1 VPRFFVLFRSF
12 AESHSNSEFRFPN
25 FEFRFP
31 IFAFQFPISEFRIP
45 ISDFRFPPS
54 AFRIPP
60 SAFQI
65 TMTKSYLIDMD
76 GVIVR
81 GSELIPGA
89 DEFIRR
95 LHQHNIQFL
104 ILTNNPMYT
113 PRDLHHR
120 LQRIGI
126 DVMPEHLFTSALA
139 TATFL
144 KAQAPNS
151 TVFALGES
159 GLTEALH
166 DAGFVLTDHDPD
178 YVVLGE
184 TKAYSYGNI
193 THAVRL
199 IKNGARFVATNP
211 DVAGPGEGGVVPA
224 CGAVAALIQAAT
236 GVAPY
241 FVGKPN
247 PLMMRS
253 ALRFLN
259 EHSEN
264 AIMIGDNMLTD
275 VRMGIESGLETVLV
289 LTGVTTREMV
299 AQYPYRPTRIVESV
313 AELEL

>member
-1 VPRFFVLFRSF
+1 MP
-12 AESHSNSEFRFPN
+12 
-25 FEFRFP
+25 
-31 IFAFQFPISEFRIP
+31 
-45 ISDFRFPPS
+45 
-54 AFRIPP
+54 
-60 SAFQI
+60 
-65 TMTKSYLIDMD
+65 KSYLIDMD

-95 LHQHNIQFL
+95 LHQRNIKFL

-120 LQRIGI
+120 LRRVGLEVTP
-126 DVMPEHLFTSALA
+126 DHLYTSSLA
-139 TATFL
+139 TASFL
-144 KAQAPNS
+144 QAQMPNA
-151 TVFALGES
+151 TCFAIGES

-166 DAGFVLTDHDPD
+166 DAGFILTDHNPD

-184 TKAYSYGNI
+184 TNAYSYGNI

-199 IKNGARFVATNP
+199 IKNGARFIATNP
-211 DVAGPGEGGVVPA
+211 DVAGPSESGLVPA

-247 PLMMRS
+247 PLMMRQ
-253 ALRFLN
+253 ALRFLD

-264 AIMIGDNMLTD
+264 AIMVGDNMLTD
-275 VRMGIESGLETVLV
+275 VRVGLESGLETVLV
-289 LTGVTTREMV
+289 LTGVTTREMIE
-299 AQYPYRPTRIVESV
+299 QHPYRPTRIVESV
-313 AELEL
+313 AELETGD